1 MILYPVVILAG
12 GLAVRLRPITEEIP
26 KALVEVGGEPFIVH
40 QLRLLYSRGI
50 RNVIISAWYLGEM
63 IREFIGDGSRFGM
76 QVQYVFDGEK
86 ALGTAGAVRKA
97 LGFID
102 GPFFVLNGD
111 TYFPCDFAAIQTYF
125 ELCAQSGLMTVNY
138 NQMDWHDSN
147 VEFKDGEI
155 IRHDKQNRDALM
167 QHVDAGLA
175 LFDPIAFAHLPE
187 GQSADLMDVF
197 QKLLAEGK
205 LLGYE
210 EQQRFYEVGS
220 FSGLKE
226 LDMLLSENP
235 DRFLAG

>member
-1 MILYPVVILAG
+1 MSQFPVVILAG
-12 GLAVRLRPITEEIP
+12 GLAVRIRPITEEIP
-26 KALVEVGGEPFIVH
+26 KSLVEVGGEPFIAH
-40 QLRLLYSRGI
+40 QLRLLHSRGI
-50 RNVIISAWYLGEM
+50 QRIVISAWYLGEM
-63 IREFIGDGSRFGM
+63 IREFIGDGSRFGV

-97 LGFID
+97 LSFVD

-111 TYFPCDFAAIQTYF
+111 TYFPGNFAAIQTYF
-125 ELCAQSGLMTVNY
+125 GQRAQPGLMTVNY

-147 VEFKDGEI
+147 VEFRDGEI

-175 LFDPIAFAHLPE
+175 LFTPQAFAHLPE

-197 QKLLAEGK
+197 QKLLAEGS

-226 LDMLLSENP
+226 LDALLSENP
-235 DRFLAG
+235 ERFL